1 MVPFPLKCM
10 TGSHTFLVKYEYDIN
25 GGDCITEKNTEIMPY
40 IEYMQRARNLP
51 VYCELLIYISTF
63 LSTPRVCL

>member
-1 MVPFPLKCM
+1 MY
-10 TGSHTFLVKYEYDIN
+10 TWITFLVKYEYDIN
-25 GGDCITEKNTEIMPY
+25 GRDCITEKITEIILY